1 MTRSLFLRNML
12 LLCSKRMRWKTVLWE
27 AIQIGLIKI
36 PQMQQGIRLLTMNL
50 FRTRSQ
56 QRHQICLS
64 IKRLI
69 NTILL
74 SLKEQTL
81 LLMILSMFLSIL
93 LQIFP
98 KSFLKCKLMTSIR
111 NQRKR
116 TKRQK
121 GAFKSC
127 SAILETKKFS
137 IRLSNCK
144 TEKGKQI

>member
-81 LLMILSMFLSIL
+81 
-93 LQIFP
+93 
-98 KSFLKCKLMTSIR
+98 
-111 NQRKR
+111 
-116 TKRQK
+116 
-121 GAFKSC
+121 
-127 SAILETKKFS
+127 
-137 IRLSNCK
+137 
-144 TEKGKQI
+144 